1 MVLPRVN
8 YLFSVFV
15 SVKVCITVR
24 LRDTHR
30 AHLRGQ
36 FCTGKKA
43 WILLVCRASLS
54 QVNKPQ

>member
-15 SVKVCITVR
+15 PVKVCITVR
-24 LRDTHR
+24 LRDTRR
-30 AHLRGQ
+30 ARLRGQ

-43 WILLVCRASLS
+43 WIPLVCRASLS